1 MYAPQNQARISPA
14 LSALF
19 ELQRLAATGQ
29 ASMQTPN
36 GGVTIAAK
44 LMQQGQGSP
53 GGQALEAP
61 GPDQQGLMDIVRNA
75 QASGPSVAALQ
86 QQQQMQRQQPPGPP
100 QQPPV
105 QGLARGGIAT
115 LTANNMRGFKQG
127 GVLGFDGTEGQG
139 SSVPDIGAENMF
151 RMPDFA
157 ATSQQPAE
165 TIAAL
170 PPEIAASLAEARA
183 LRSTPVPK
191 ITSREELLKALDA
204 KYAQPAQAERKRIE
218 GLGGLQQEIL
228 DRQKALYEKEVAG
241 RGREG
246 LGTYLRGVAAGPGYG
261 PAAAASFDAAVRARE
276 SARTKEMQE
285 NVEFQ
290 KGIAT
295 LQRSTDKDEYV
306 DNLKRVADTVTD
318 SQKAA
323 ELFEKDKNA
332 QLLSLRG
339 ELGPQM
345 QAWARQHAVQEQAAV
360 KREGIESR
368 ERMAAEATQAK
379 RDIAQ
384 ARNVTALA
392 VADKHRTASGVA
404 KGTIMDRLITGA
416 IPAVMEENPEL
427 EKDSAKLYNLA
438 YQKVLAQQGAQ
449 RSDKLNLERQKAADK
464 ALESIRMTPE
474 YSRADAAG
482 KAAIEKRVR
491 DQYMAAPAAPLT
503 PPPAASAPSNK
514 PSLSSIFGPKPK

>member
-19 ELQRLAATGQ
+19 ELQRMAATGQ

-36 GGVTIAAK
+36 GGATIAAK

-100 QQPPV
+100 QQPPGPPQQQPPV

-127 GVLGFDGTEGQG
+127 GVLGFNGTEGQG
-139 SSVPDIGAENMF
+139 SSVPDIGTEDMF
-151 RMPDFA
+151 KMPDFA

-165 TIAAL
+165 TMAAL

-384 ARNVTALA
+384 ARNATALA
-392 VADKHRTASGVA
+392 VADKHRAASGVA

-464 ALESIRMTPE
+464 AVSEARISTWVGKKPEEVAALEKAL
-474 YSRADAAG
+474 RA
-482 KAAIEKRVR
+482 
-491 DQYMAAPAAPLT
+491 QYMAAPAAPPAAPLT
-503 PPPAASAPSNK
+503 PPPPPPGFK
-514 PSLSSIFGPKPK
+514 